1 MTFTHDQRPAPLAQ
15 DTFAPPYRLNVFAAL
30 LCCLAAGL
38 YGASAQA
45 DALIAFEAMTAPSAR
60 AQAVSLEPARPV
72 PAATSRARAPA
83 VLRDSGLVEFVS
95 AAPARPQ
102 AAPAQSAH
110 VQFVPAAPATA
121 QRVSLQPSRP
131 EFAPVPRDRVNAVS
145 LEPEKRPST
154 PVLRI
159 TKVEVA
165 VEPAPPVTAYT
176 PQARPL
182 PSRDQTLVFSKLNGD
197 TAPTVVTPTP
207 TPTQVQVQT
216 PTPTLTFT
224 PTPTFTSTPRADQ
237 RPAARPVSVGASTS
251 APRRG
256 DVPGVSAL
264 ATLGVSS
271 AVAAGQVSAIGP
283 SERELREMFH
293 RAVQAA
299 AERSPK
305 VQSAMAEQYAAD
317 ADIDEAKGQRWPQ
330 VDIGTTAGSKKF
342 GKGSED
348 SDGGTAGVNLSVVT
362 PVYDWGRIRNTIDS
376 RQHLSEAA
384 TAAIQAELE
393 NSAFD
398 VTTKIVELGKQ
409 RLIVEL
415 SQQYVDRMNELV
427 KMLAGIVAVDKGRSS
442 ELTQAK
448 SRMLQAQAARDSA
461 DSRAKDAE
469 INLRKLVGDRPLLIP
484 NTPQWNIR
492 LVNLDTLLS
501 KIDDHPTLHQA
512 KAQTESAELQAKVV
526 RASSLPQLN
535 WVINKSTAED
545 SLGREQ
551 PWETHLAVSW
561 GAFRGGSTRAS
572 ERAALQRA
580 EAGRQQG
587 EQQRLDLEYGIRIA
601 NHEARTF
608 LERAELY
615 RNLTTESD
623 GIRVAFYEQWY
634 HLGKRTLL
642 DVLSAES
649 DHYGN
654 RVSEITNRF
663 DGYQAILRQYAGA
676 GTLGNWLKG
685 DGR

>member
-1 MTFTHDQRPAPLAQ
+1 MVSIHNQTAAHTAAE
-15 DTFAPPYRLNVFAAL
+15 PPYRLNLFASL
-30 LCCLAAGL
+30 LWCLSAGL

-45 DALIAFEAMTAPSAR
+45 DGLPVFEATPSAARAPATSVAPAPSAKVR
-60 AQAVSLEPARPV
+60 TVSLEP
-72 PAATSRARAPA
+72 TAPA
-83 VLRDSGLVEFVS
+83 S
-95 AAPARPQ
+95 AAPATVR
-102 AAPAQSAH
+102 
-110 VQFVPAAPATA
+110 T
-121 QRVSLQPSRP
+121 
-131 EFAPVPRDRVNAVS
+131 VS
-145 LEPEKRPST
+145 LEPEPSVRP
-154 PVLRI
+154 PVSRV
-159 TKVEVA
+159 TQ
-165 VEPAPPVTAYT
+165 APVVFERAAPVTAYT
-176 PQARPL
+176 PAARPL
-182 PSRDQTLVFSKLNGD
+182 RSGDETLAFSKVNAD
-197 TAPTVVTPTP
+197 TASKP
-207 TPTQVQVQT
+207 
-216 PTPTLTFT
+216 LTFT
-224 PTPTFTSTPRADQ
+224 ATSGAQP
-237 RPAARPVSVGASTS
+237 RPVSASASTS
-251 APRRG
+251 GEGRQT
-256 DVPGVSAL
+256 VPGVSAL

-271 AVAAGQVSAIGP
+271 AVAASQVTAVGP
-283 SERELREMFH
+283 SERELRELFH
-293 RAVQAA
+293 RAVRSA
-299 AERSPK
+299 AERSPR
-305 VQSAMAEQYAAD
+305 VQAALAEHSASE

-330 VDIGTTAGSKKF
+330 VDVGTTAGSKKF
-342 GKGSED
+342 GSGSQNSEGN
-348 SDGGTAGVNLSVVT
+348 SAGINLNVVT
-362 PVYDWGRIRNTIDS
+362 PVYDWGRIRHTIES
-376 RQHLSEAA
+376 RRHLSAA
-384 TAAIQAELE
+384 AASAIEAELE

-409 RLIVEL
+409 RIIVDL
-415 SQQYVDRMNELV
+415 SQQYMDRMNELV
-427 KMLAGIVAVDKGRSS
+427 KMLAGIVAVDKGRAS

-461 DSRAKDAE
+461 ETRARDAE
-469 INLRKLVGDRPLLIP
+469 INLRKLVGERPLLIP
-484 NTPQWNIR
+484 RTPQWNIR
-492 LVNLDTLLS
+492 LANLETLLG
-501 KIDDHPTLHQA
+501 KVDDHPTLHQA

-535 WVINKSTAED
+535 WVISKSTAED

-587 EQQRLDLEYGIRIA
+587 EQQRLDLEYGIRTA

-608 LERAELY
+608 MERAELY
-615 RNLTTESD
+615 RSLTTESD

-676 GTLGNWLKG
+676 GALGNWLQG